1 MIDFNHNT
9 MKKDENVIIADPE
22 GFGRKKEAIC
32 RDGPEKLHV
41 LADFDRTLTYNAANG
56 KTRTSLSAILREEKY
71 LTPDY
76 SKKAHA
82 LKDKYQPIEYDLKIP
97 LPEKKQAM
105 EEWWGKALKLLIDS
119 KLNRKDLERAV
130 TSGKVKL
137 RDGFHEFFEILEKNK
152 IPLVIMSA
160 TGLGEEA
167 IEIFLKNE
175 NISLDNVH
183 IVANSFEWDK
193 EGYMKKAKEPIIH
206 VFNKDETAIQQ
217 FPVYERI
224 KSRKNILLLGDGPG
238 DAGMSDGFDA
248 EEILKIGFLNEK
260 VKENLKHY
268 KKLYDVVL
276 LGDPPFDFVVELSK
290 EIINLSS

>member
-1 MIDFNHNT
+1 
-9 MKKDENVIIADPE
+9 
-22 GFGRKKEAIC
+22 
-32 RDGPEKLHV
+32 
-41 LADFDRTLTYNAANG
+41 
-56 KTRTSLSAILREEKY
+56 
-71 LTPDY
+71 
-76 SKKAHA
+76 
-82 LKDKYQPIEYDLKIP
+82 
-97 LPEKKQAM
+97 
-105 EEWWGKALKLLIDS
+105 
-119 KLNRKDLERAV
+119 
-130 TSGKVKL
+130 
-137 RDGFHEFFEILEKNK
+137 
-152 IPLVIMSA
+152 
-160 TGLGEEA
+160 
-167 IEIFLKNE
+167 
-175 NISLDNVH
+175 
-183 IVANSFEWDK
+183 VANSFEWDK